1 MDLLNIK
8 ISRVCYLLNLVSFIF
23 ICFLYFYG
31 SIMLY
36 VSFLARK
43 KGERSAFIDN
53 FTNSL
58 VLIISI
64 SISLLLVSYLN
75 PSNVNFIVFPFD
87 LLMIIFVLIFFPLFS
102 LLIYR
107 EKRIMRKKLGTI
119 KKNSSSIQIELPLK
133 YDIYRKLSH
142 LVVLAIILFYFTL
155 GFLVQNFFIYLLDF
169 LPEFFTGLFYS
180 IYNIEKNKMIFTQY
194 LVIYLVGI
202 SLIGLLTADFVRI
215 LKPEIYP
222 LKPINQILREKEKQ
236 THMRIGPQISL
247 AIGCFSIIILYGLI
261 QPLGPLIIC
270 TSMTMAI
277 FGDMASNLV
286 GRTIG
291 DKFKNIR
298 DTKKTYIG
306 LFAGITGS
314 FLSGILILFLLREF
328 FTLSI
333 FYFVIFP
340 LIGALIIG
348 IIDYLDLE
356 INDNLSFNFVT
367 TSLLFFISLFLL

>member
-1 MDLLNIK
+1 
-8 ISRVCYLLNLVSFIF
+8 
-23 ICFLYFYG
+23 
-31 SIMLY
+31 
-36 VSFLARK
+36 
-43 KGERSAFIDN
+43 
-53 FTNSL
+53 
-58 VLIISI
+58 
-64 SISLLLVSYLN
+64 
-75 PSNVNFIVFPFD
+75 
-87 LLMIIFVLIFFPLFS
+87 
-102 LLIYR
+102 
-107 EKRIMRKKLGTI
+107 
-119 KKNSSSIQIELPLK
+119 
-133 YDIYRKLSH
+133 
-142 LVVLAIILFYFTL
+142 
-155 GFLVQNFFIYLLDF
+155 
-169 LPEFFTGLFYS
+169 
-180 IYNIEKNKMIFTQY
+180 
-194 LVIYLVGI
+194 
-202 SLIGLLTADFVRI
+202 
-215 LKPEIYP
+215 
-222 LKPINQILREKEKQ
+222 
-236 THMRIGPQISL
+236 
-247 AIGCFSIIILYGLI
+247 
-261 QPLGPLIIC
+261 
-270 TSMTMAI
+270 MAI